1 MCAPF
6 LPLALVTVAWFA
18 GDPQSIERR
27 QAERLARGGAH
38 AEALETFQRIAAG
51 DPADVESRVWIG
63 RLQLWMGRAAEAEST
78 FRAVLLEHP
87 EDVEARIGLGTA
99 LLRIN
104 RTDEAM
110 TVLEAARADAGENAD
125 LFAALARAHRQ
136 AGHPRVARDLF
147 VEAHRLAPHDADIL
161 DGLEA
166 VRRTYDHF
174 VLLEGYAETI
184 PDDDGHAGDGT
195 LTLSLRASDR
205 LRLEGT
211 ARLQDRSGGTDSLL
225 GGGAQWRAGRAT
237 ILTATALGGADNQ
250 SLPVLSVSA
259 DLTRYSASWEVGGG
273 WRLLH
278 FETTDVT
285 ALSANVAWDTGG
297 RWRLDTRYTYSR
309 SSFEPSGRTA
319 GDQSVLVR
327 GLRRQWR
334 RVWITGSYAH
344 GAESFDVLT
353 ADRVGSFD
361 ADTVAAGVRI
371 LTPSL
376 LTLNST
382 WEHQWRSDG
391 QTVDRFTCA
400 LVQHF

>member
-1 MCAPF
+1 MCGPF
-6 LPLALVTVAWFA
+6 LPLALTALAWLA
-18 GDPQSIERR
+18 GDSQAIERG
-27 QAERLARGGAH
+27 QAERLARAGRH
-38 AEALETFQRIAAG
+38 EEALATFQRIAAH

-63 RLQLWMGRAAEAEST
+63 RLQLWMGRPAQAEST
-78 FRAVLLEHP
+78 FRAVLREHP
-87 EDVEARIGLGTA
+87 EEVEARIGLGTA
-99 LLRIN
+99 LLRSN
-104 RTDEAM
+104 RTNEAM
-110 TVLEAARADAGENAD
+110 AVLEAARAEAGENAD
-125 LFAALARAHRQ
+125 LLAALARAHRQ
-136 AGHPRVARDLF
+136 AGDPRAARDFF
-147 VEAHRLAPHDADIL
+147 VQAHRLAPDDPDIL

-174 VLLEGYAETI
+174 VLLEGYGETI

-205 LRLEGT
+205 LRLDGT
-211 ARLQDRSGGTDSLL
+211 ARLQHRDGGTDSLF
-225 GGGAQWRAGRAT
+225 GGGFQLRAGRAT
-237 ILTATALGGADNQ
+237 VLSATALAGANNQ

-259 DLTRYSASWEVGGG
+259 DLTQYSGSWELGGG

-297 RWRLDTRYTYSR
+297 GWRLDGRYTYSR

-319 GDQSVLVR
+319 GDHSFLVR

-334 RVWITGSYAH
+334 RVWLTGSYAH

-353 ADRVGSFD
+353 ADRIGSFD

-391 QTVDRFTCA
+391 QTIDRFTCA
-400 LVQHF
+400 FVQHF

>member
-6 LPLALVTVAWFA
+6 LSLALTTAVWLA
-18 GDPQSIERR
+18 GPPQSLERSEG
-27 QAERLARGGAH
+27 ERLARAGRH
-38 AEALETFQRIAAG
+38 AEALATFQQIAARDPG
-51 DPADVESRVWIG
+51 DIESRVWIG
-63 RLQLWMGRAAEAEST
+63 RLQLWMGRPAQAEST
-78 FRAVLLEHP
+78 FRAVLREHP
-87 EDVEARIGLGTA
+87 QEVDARIGLGTA
-99 LLRIN
+99 LLRSD
-104 RTDEAM
+104 RTNEAIA
-110 TVLEAARADAGENAD
+110 VLEAARADAGENAD
-125 LFAALARAHRQ
+125 LLAALARAHRQ
-136 AGHPRVARDLF
+136 AGHPRAARDLF
-147 VEAHRLAPHDADIL
+147 VEAHRLAPRDADIL

-166 VRRTYDHF
+166 VRRTYDHY
-174 VLLEGYAETI
+174 VLFEGYAETI
-184 PDDDGHAGDGT
+184 PDDGRAGDGT
-195 LTLSLRASDR
+195 VTLSLRASDR
-205 LRLEGT
+205 LRLDGT
-211 ARLQDRSGGTDSLL
+211 ARLQDRSGGTDSLF
-225 GGGAQWRAGRAT
+225 GGGFQLRAGRAT

-250 SLPVLSVSA
+250 SLPNLSVSTE
-259 DLTRYSASWEVGGG
+259 LTQYSSSWEVGGG

-285 ALSANVAWDTGG
+285 AVSANVAWDGGG

-319 GDQSVLVR
+319 GDHSVLLR

-334 RVWITGSYAH
+334 RVWLTGSYAH

-353 ADRVGSFD
+353 ADRIGSFD

-391 QTVDRFTCA
+391 QTIDRFTCA
-400 LVQHF
+400 FVQHF

>member
-1 MCAPF
+1 VCVPF
-6 LPLALVTVAWFA
+6 LSFALATAAWLA
-18 GDPQSIERR
+18 ADPQSIERS
-27 QAERLARGGAH
+27 QAERLARAGAH
-38 AEALETFQRIAAG
+38 AEALETFQRIAAR
-51 DPADVESRVWIG
+51 DPADLDSRVWIG
-63 RLQLWMGRAAEAEST
+63 RLQVWLGRPAEAEST
-78 FRAVLLEHP
+78 FRAVLRDDP
-87 EDVEARIGLGTA
+87 KRVDARIGLGSA
-99 LLRIN
+99 LLRGH
-104 RTDEAM
+104 RTDEAIA
-110 TVLEAARADAGENAD
+110 VLEAARADAGEHAD
-125 LFAALARAHRQ
+125 LFAALARAYRQ
-136 AGHPRVARDLF
+136 AGRPRAARDLF
-147 VEAHRLAPHDADIL
+147 AQAHRLAPDDPDIL

-174 VLLEGYAETI
+174 VLFEGYAETI
-184 PDDDGHAGDGT
+184 PDDGHAGDGT
-195 LTLSLRASDR
+195 VTLSLRASDR

-211 ARLQDRSGGTDSLL
+211 ARLQDRDGGKDSLF
-225 GGGAQWRAGRAT
+225 GGGVQVRAGRAT

-250 SLPVLSVSA
+250 SLPTLSASA
-259 DLTRYSASWEVGGG
+259 DLTQYSGSWEVGGG

-285 ALSANVAWDTGG
+285 ALSANIAWDTGG
-297 RWRLDTRYTYSR
+297 GWRLDTRYTYSR
-309 SSFEPSGRTA
+309 SSFEGSGSTA
-319 GDQSVLVR
+319 GDHSILLR
-327 GLRRQWR
+327 GVRRQWR

-371 LTPSL
+371 LTRSL

-391 QTVDRFTCA
+391 QTVDRLTCA